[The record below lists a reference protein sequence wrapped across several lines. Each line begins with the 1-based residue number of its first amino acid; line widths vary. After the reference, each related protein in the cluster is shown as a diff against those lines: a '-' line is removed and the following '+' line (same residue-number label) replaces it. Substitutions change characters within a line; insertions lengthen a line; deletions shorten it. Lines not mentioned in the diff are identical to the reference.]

1 MSKSFRVLY
10 LEVRGFVSKQA
21 ETKGEGGG
29 GWGEDMTP

>member
-21 ETKGEGGG
+21 ETKGEGVGG
-29 GWGEDMTP
+29 GERI